1 MSLMERKRQIVY
13 MGKSKR
19 TKHAHEAP
27 APEDIVV
34 DEGGP
39 RIDYQMVHFAF
50 QVVDSVEPF
59 AMWNESGK
67 ASPAYS
73 DERA

>member
-39 RIDYQMVHFAF
+39 YRLSDGSLCV
-50 QVVDSVEPF
+50 
-59 AMWNESGK
+59 SGCGFRGTLG
-67 ASPAYS
+67 YM
-73 DERA
+73 E